1 MLGHMLLGM
10 ITYAFSIIK
19 QLIRNDNL
27 DYGVS
32 LTQIGAVMAVFR
44 ITVVWRMLLHVD
56 LE

>member
-1 MLGHMLLGM
+1 MLLGM